1 METLTTGWLGGLLLT
16 WALITVVWV
25 VLVSYRAVLASR
37 EEDQMFLAK
46 GEAHIAA
53 DQQALM
59 GKLTRLAKPI
69 WTLGILSGALILT
82 TLGLWLWKV
91 MQSTP

>member
-1 METLTTGWLGGLLLT
+1 VETLTTGWLGGMLLT
-16 WALITVVWV
+16 WIVITVAWV

-46 GEAHIAA
+46 SESNVAA
-53 DQQALM
+53 DQQMLV
-59 GKLTRLAKPI
+59 GKLTRLSKPI

-82 TLGLWLWKV
+82 TLGLWLWKM
-91 MQSTP
+91 MQATP